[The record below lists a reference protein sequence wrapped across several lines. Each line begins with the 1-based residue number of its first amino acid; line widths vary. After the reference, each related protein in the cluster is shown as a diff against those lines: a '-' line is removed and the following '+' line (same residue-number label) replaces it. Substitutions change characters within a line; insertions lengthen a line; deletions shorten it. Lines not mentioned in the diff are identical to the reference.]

1 MSTALPNGAQ
11 TGGALTGG
19 ALDGIRVVELAR
31 ILAGPWVGQTLADLG
46 ADVIKVE
53 SPAGDDTRTWGPPWI
68 DHASGRAAAYYH
80 SCNRGKR
87 SVIADFRNA
96 DDLAMVKALIGTAD
110 VVVENFKVG
119 GLAKFGLDYDSLK
132 ADHPRLVYCSVT
144 GFGQTGPYAHRAG
157 YDLAIQAMS
166 GVMDLTGEPDRPPQ
180 RLGVAFADIF
190 TGLYGT
196 IAIEAALLQRE
207 RTGQGQHIDMGLLD
221 SMIGVLGNQAMNYL
235 ATGKS
240 PKRIGNAHPS
250 IVPYQEFPC
259 SDGHI
264 IIACG
269 NDGQF
274 ERLAGLLDLGE
285 ETLAENRTNAQRVGN
300 REQLT
305 THIANI
311 MQHNSR
317 GYWLDALETAGI
329 PAGPINTVAEALDD
343 PQVAHR
349 GIRIERDGIPGIRSP
364 IHMSCA
370 PVGETGRSPGH
381 GEHTRDIRRELGL
394 DGDG

>member
-1 MSTALPNGAQ
+1 MTVAPAD
-11 TGGALTGG
+11 GALAG
-19 ALDGIRVVELAR
+19 LRVVELAR
-31 ILAGPWVGQTLADLG
+31 ILAGPWIGQTLADLG

-68 DHASGRAAAYYH
+68 DHPSGRAAAYYH

-87 SVIADFRNA
+87 SMAADFRKVE
-96 DDLAMVKALIGTAD
+96 DLGTVKALIATAD
-110 VVVENFKVG
+110 VVIENFKVG
-119 GLAKFGLDYDSLK
+119 GLEKYGLDYASLK
-132 ADHPRLVYCSVT
+132 DAHPRLIYCSVT

-166 GVMDLTGEPDRPPQ
+166 GVMDLTGEADGPPQ
-180 RLGVAFADIF
+180 RLGVAFADVF

-207 RTGQGQHIDMGLLD
+207 RTGRGQHIDMGLLD

-235 ATGKS
+235 ATGRS
-240 PKRIGNAHPS
+240 PRRIGNAHPS

-269 NDGQF
+269 NDSQF
-274 ERLAGLLDLGE
+274 ERLARLVGLSEGELDD
-285 ETLAENRTNAQRVGN
+285 NRTNARRVEN
-300 REQLT
+300 RAVLAAR
-305 THIANI
+305 IADV
-311 MQHNSR
+311 MRSDTRAH
-317 GYWLDALETAGI
+317 WLDALEQAGI

-343 PQVAHR
+343 PQAQAR
-349 GIRIERDGIPGIRSP
+349 GLTIERDGIPGIRSP
-364 IHMSCA
+364 IRMSGA
-370 PVGETGRSPGH
+370 AVGETGRSPGL
-381 GEHTRDIRRELGL
+381 GEHTDEIRRELGAAGP
-394 DGDG
+394 DGEA

>member
-1 MSTALPNGAQ
+1 MSEAVQP
-11 TGGALTGG
+11 GALAG
-19 ALDGIRVVELAR
+19 LRVVELAR
-31 ILAGPWVGQTLADLG
+31 ILAGPWIGQTLADLG

-53 SPAGDDTRTWGPPWI
+53 SPGGDDTRSWGPPWI
-68 DHASGRAAAYYH
+68 DHPSGRSAAYYH
-80 SCNRGKR
+80 ACNRGKR
-87 SVIADFRNA
+87 SMTADFRKP
-96 DDLAMVKALIGTAD
+96 DDLEAVRALIGTAD

-119 GLAKFGLDYDSLK
+119 GLKKFGLDYESLK
-132 ADHPRLVYCSVT
+132 DDHPRLVYCSVT

-166 GVMDLTGEPDRPPQ
+166 GVMDLTGEADGPPQ
-180 RLGVAFADIF
+180 RLGVAFADVF

-207 RTGQGQHIDMGLLD
+207 KTGKGQHIDMGLLD

-235 ATGKS
+235 ATGRT

-274 ERLAGLLDLGE
+274 ERLARLLGLDEDELDR
-285 ETLAENRTNAQRVGN
+285 NRTNARRVEN
-300 REQLT
+300 RDALT
-305 THIANI
+305 GHIAGI
-311 MQHNSR
+311 MKQR
-317 GYWLDALETAGI
+317 PRAFWLEALEAEGI

-349 GIRIERDGIPGIRSP
+349 GLRIERDGIPGIRSP
-364 IHMSCA
+364 IHMSGA
-370 PVGETGRSPGH
+370 SVGETGRSPGP
-381 GEHTRDIRRELGL
+381 GEHTQEILDELGRRKRST
-394 DGDG
+394 